1 MAFSPNK
8 TLHAQCDLVTK
19 QYQIEEKHPLNA
31 PAYETHNVI
40 SNAES
45 KQLGFWD
52 AWSPDFYMCD
62 SVPLANA
69 DTDSVSLQA

>member
-8 TLHAQCDLVTK
+8 TSHAQCDLVMK
-19 QYQIEEKHPLNA
+19 RYQIEEKHPPHS
-31 PAYETHNVI
+31 PACETLNVI

-45 KQLGFWD
+45 KQLVFWD
-52 AWSPDFYMCD
+52 ARSPDSYICD

-69 DTDSVSLQA
+69 DPDSVSLQA

>member
-8 TLHAQCDLVTK
+8 TPHAQCDLVMK
-19 QYQIEEKHPLNA
+19 QYQIEEKHPSHS
-31 PAYETHNVI
+31 PACGTHNVI

-52 AWSPDFYMCD
+52 VWSPDSYMGDC
-62 SVPLANA
+62 S
-69 DTDSVSLQA
+69 SC